1 MFIVQTQ
8 DVAYFAVHSES
19 EIYNLILQP
28 TVRFMQNTPIKYQY
42 TCSLKVILENLILS
56 SPIFCFYLFFYSYK
70 IMTCK
75 YI

>member
-19 EIYNLILQP
+19 QIYNLILQP
-28 TVRFMQNTPIKYQY
+28 IREIYAKYPIKYQY

-56 SPIFCFYLFFYSYK
+56 SPTFCFYLFF
-70 IMTCK
+70 
-75 YI
+75 